1 MNESKS
7 PGWKRTVEV
16 GLGVLAIIL
25 SVLVLVHPGI
35 TIVSIMYIAG
45 IILIVVGIEKIISG
59 LFVANKSRWGAV
71 GLGVLAIIFGSI
83 AVGAPVSTAVFV
95 IFMLGFGLLFLGISH
110 VVYGIG
116 RSQSPGWAI
125 GFSIGAGALA
135 IAISFLVMASP
146 FAGAVFVSIFLGIAL
161 IIIGIEI
168 IAVGVT
174 GRRMPMMPSMRR

>member
-7 PGWKRTVEV
+7 PGWKRAVEV
-16 GLGVLAIIL
+16 GLGVIAIIL
-25 SVLVLVHPGI
+25 SGLVFVHPGI
-35 TIVSIMYIAG
+35 TIASIMYIAG

-59 LFVANKSRWGAV
+59 IFVANKSRWGAV

-116 RSQSPGWAI
+116 SSQSPGWAR

-135 IAISFLVMASP
+135 IAISFLVMASS
-146 FAGAVFVSIFLGIAL
+146 FAGAVFVSVFLGIAL
-161 IIIGIEI
+161 LIIGIEI
-168 IAVGVT
+168 IVVGAT
-174 GRRMPMMPSMRR
+174 GRRMQLMPSMGR

>member
-1 MNESKS
+1 MSDSDS
-7 PGWKRTVEV
+7 PGWKRAVEI
-16 GLGVLAIIL
+16 GLGVLVIIL

-45 IILIVVGIEKIISG
+45 IILIVVGIEKTIGGI
-59 LFVANKSRWGAV
+59 FVANKSRWGAV

-83 AVGAPVSTAVFV
+83 VVAAPVSTAVFV

-116 RSQSPGWAI
+116 SSQSPGWAR

-146 FAGAVFVSIFLGIAL
+146 FAGAVFVSVFLGIAL
-161 IIIGIEI
+161 LIIGIEI

-174 GRRMPMMPSMRR
+174 GRRMPMMPSMGR